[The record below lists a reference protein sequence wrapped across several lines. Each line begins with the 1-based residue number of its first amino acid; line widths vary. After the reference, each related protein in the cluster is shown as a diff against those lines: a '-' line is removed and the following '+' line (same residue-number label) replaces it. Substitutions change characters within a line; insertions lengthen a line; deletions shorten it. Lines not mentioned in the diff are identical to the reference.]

1 MDSNNQIKSL
11 NKILTNIRAGISN
24 DKEADVLA
32 QIEQLKSQAES
43 DHSQFVERFNESYL
57 YYTARKPAKGIHQSS
72 YIEPVL
78 YNAVKAALPQL
89 LDSFTSDDGLAV
101 AFRSRGWRKNPELE
115 KIVTYNLNKIFLRD
129 QDGYA
134 TLEGLFKTALIV
146 GDAFVKVYPDET
158 THNETAT
165 VEDWID
171 LVEFMTTV
179 EDDWTVNPP
188 KSFGK
193 DKSGSYKGFEWKE
206 QTKTIIDQQ
215 TGQQIKQPEIL
226 IKGAIPLINK
236 KKMIV
241 VEEVEPHDIWFD
253 TSYGSD
259 FSKCRYVCHRVKT
272 TVGEAK
278 LRGFDA
284 DKLDKASD
292 TKYEDAV
299 LPDLFF
305 SSINYLEPTGSASG
319 RMERNAT
326 TDDNE
331 RPISL
336 YEHYFYS
343 SIPNKKNETRL
354 YQAVTSG
361 GELLSLEEI
370 KRMPFEHA
378 KCEPVQGSFFSRSF
392 YDVCKPFQD
401 NLSEMMRINLD
412 KGAFTVYPRYR
423 AVKGQYD
430 RASLQNNRPGAVIE
444 EMQSGAVQYFQN
456 YELPQSFALA
466 QQNLK
471 ESMGE
476 TVAQS
481 VGFANA
487 DGGVPQVATATAY
500 LSIFQESQKG
510 MVLTNNLK
518 RTLVQPLYKLIYEI
532 MRDEEL
538 DLEAPDGSTISG
550 AELPALYDMI
560 ADPSTTHD
568 DYAQNMQ
575 RQSVAAFV
583 LQAAQANSP
592 VMTPQNIYA
601 IAKDMLETSDLDS
614 SLYLTDPSQNQDIQ
628 AAHEQA
634 EMQALQSELQKVQ
647 VETAKVQMRKLASE
661 VFINEQK
668 AEEMIRD
675 GQANRS
681 MKKSELDARIQQIIS
696 EAQNK
701 AEFNQVKAQEVA
713 VKNKQVNNDT
723 ILTAHK
729 QAIDERSSLHAL
741 VSKANNYEINANR
754 VNGRLS

>member
-1 MDSNNQIKSL
+1 MDSNNQTKSL
-11 NKILTNIRAGISN
+11 NKILTNIRAGVSS

-43 DHSQFVERFNESYL
+43 DHSQFIERFNESYL
-57 YYTARKPAKGIHQSS
+57 YYTARKPGKGIHQSR
-72 YIEPVL
+72 YVEPVL

-101 AFRSRGWRKNPELE
+101 AFRSRGYRKNPMLE
-115 KIVTYNLNKIFLRD
+115 NLITYNLNKIFLRD
-129 QDGYA
+129 QDGYEI
-134 TLEGLFKTALIV
+134 LEGSFKTSLIA
-146 GDAFVKVYPDET
+146 GDSFVKVYVDET
-158 THNETAT
+158 THKETAT

-171 LVEFMTTV
+171 LIEFMTTID
-179 EDDWTVNPP
+179 EDWTINPP

-193 DKSGSYKGFEWKE
+193 DKSGSFKGFEWKE
-206 QTKTIIDQQ
+206 QVKTLVDQQ

-226 IKGAIPLINK
+226 IKGAVPLIKREK
-236 KKMIV
+236 KLI
-241 VEEVEPHDIWFD
+241 VEELEPHDVWFD
-253 TSYGSD
+253 TAYGSD
-259 FSKCRYVCHRVKT
+259 FSKCRYICHRVKT

-292 TKYEDAV
+292 TKYEDSV

-305 SSINYLEPTGSASG
+305 SSVNYDSPTGAASG
-319 RMERNAT
+319 RMERNSSV
-326 TDDNE
+326 DDNE

-370 KRMPFEHA
+370 KRMPFVHG

-412 KGAFTVYPRYR
+412 KGAFTVYPRFR

-430 RASLQNNRPGAVIE
+430 RGSLQNNRPGAVIE
-444 EMQSGAVQYFQN
+444 ELSSGAVQLFEN
-456 YELPQSFALA
+456 YELPQTFALA
-466 QQNLK
+466 QTNLK
-471 ESMGE
+471 QSMSD

-518 RTLVQPLYKLIYEI
+518 RTLVQPLYCLIYEI
-532 MRDEEL
+532 MRDEGFTL
-538 DLEAPDGSTISG
+538 YAPDGSKVSG

-583 LQAAQANSP
+583 LQAA
-592 VMTPQNIYA
+592 
-601 IAKDMLETSDLDS
+601 L
-614 SLYLTDPSQNQDIQ
+614 
-628 AAHEQA
+628 
-634 EMQALQSELQKVQ
+634 
-647 VETAKVQMRKLASE
+647 
-661 VFINEQK
+661 
-668 AEEMIRD
+668 
-675 GQANRS
+675 NR
-681 MKKSELDARIQQIIS
+681 
-696 EAQNK
+696 
-701 AEFNQVKAQEVA
+701 
-713 VKNKQVNNDT
+713 
-723 ILTAHK
+723 H
-729 QAIDERSSLHAL
+729 
-741 VSKANNYEINANR
+741 
-754 VNGRLS
+754 G

>member
-1 MDSNNQIKSL
+1 MDSNNQTKSL
-11 NKILTNIRAGISN
+11 NKILTNIRAGVSS

-43 DHSQFVERFNESYL
+43 DHSQFIERFNESYL
-57 YYTARKPAKGIHQSS
+57 YYTARKPGKGIHQSR
-72 YIEPVL
+72 YVEPVL

-101 AFRSRGWRKNPELE
+101 AFRSRGYRKNPMLE
-115 KIVTYNLNKIFLRD
+115 NLITYNLNKIFLRD
-129 QDGYA
+129 QDGYEI
-134 TLEGLFKTALIV
+134 LEGSFKTSLIA
-146 GDAFVKVYPDET
+146 GDSFVKVYVDET
-158 THNETAT
+158 THKETAT

-171 LVEFMTTV
+171 LIEFMTTID
-179 EDDWTVNPP
+179 EDWTINPP

-193 DKSGSYKGFEWKE
+193 DKSGSFKGFEWKE
-206 QTKTIIDQQ
+206 QVKTLVDQQ

-226 IKGAIPLINK
+226 IKGAVPLIKREK
-236 KKMIV
+236 KLI
-241 VEEVEPHDIWFD
+241 VEELEPHDVWFD
-253 TSYGSD
+253 TAYGSD
-259 FSKCRYVCHRVKT
+259 FSKCRYICHRVKT

-292 TKYEDAV
+292 TKYEDSV

-305 SSINYLEPTGSASG
+305 SSVNYDSPTGAASG
-319 RMERNAT
+319 RMERNSSV
-326 TDDNE
+326 DDNE

-370 KRMPFEHA
+370 KRMPFVHG

-412 KGAFTVYPRYR
+412 KGAFTVYPRFR

-430 RASLQNNRPGAVIE
+430 RGSLQNNRPGAVIE
-444 EMQSGAVQYFQN
+444 ELSSGAVQLFEN
-456 YELPQSFALA
+456 YELPQTFALA
-466 QQNLK
+466 QTNLK
-471 ESMGE
+471 QSMSD

-518 RTLVQPLYKLIYEI
+518 RTLVQPLYCLIYEI
-532 MRDEEL
+532 MRDEGFTL
-538 DLEAPDGSTISG
+538 YAPDGSKVSG

-614 SLYLTDPSQNQDIQ
+614 SLYLSDPSQNQDPHAAAEQ
-628 AAHEQA
+628 AAKA
-634 EMQALQSELQKVQ
+634 ALEDELQRVQ

-675 GQANRS
+675 GQANRAN
-681 MKKSELDARIQQIIS
+681 KQSELDARIQQIIND
-696 EAQNK
+696 AQNK
-701 AEFNQVKAQEVA
+701 ADFNQVKAQEVA
-713 VKNKQVNNDT
+713 VKNQQVINDT
-723 ILTAHK
+723 ILSAHK
-729 QAIDERSSLHAL
+729 QA
-741 VSKANNYEINANR
+741 YEINANR
-754 VNGRLS
+754 VNGRLH